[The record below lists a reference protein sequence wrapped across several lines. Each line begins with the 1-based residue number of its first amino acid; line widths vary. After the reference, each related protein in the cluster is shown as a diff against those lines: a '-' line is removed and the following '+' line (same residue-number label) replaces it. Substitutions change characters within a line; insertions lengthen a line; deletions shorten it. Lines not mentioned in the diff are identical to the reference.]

1 MLMVVEI
8 VKYVCKDVLAVIQV
22 IIVKYVFATM
32 YSKQIIHVQYV
43 KLNSKVVKFV
53 NTIQLF
59 NVPIA

>member
-43 KLNSKVVKFV
+43 KLNSKDVKCV